1 MGRLEVQKLT
11 AKRDITE
18 AIRSGLTL
26 IKMDNLSITTE
37 MLNQPIGKSNKYSP
51 LWVNVLRGVFF
62 DETENYDLP
71 RIDWDD
77 VDHYVHRIVEDG
89 IVIFSETDD
98 VVTIYDIE
106 SDLVNW
112 SDIIDTIGNII
123 DIYIPTHNDLN
134 YVYDRVV
141 GLEDILNDLDVH
153 ASDIPLLMDEI
164 INDEDYRFVYEL
176 IAYNS

>member
-26 IKMDNLSITTE
+26 IKMDNLIITKE
-37 MLNQPIGKSNKYSP
+37 MLDKPIGNTNKYSP
-51 LWVNVLRGVFF
+51 LWINVLRGVFF
-62 DETENYDLP
+62 DGIGNYDLP

-89 IVIFSETDD
+89 HVIFSKTDD
-98 VVTIYDIE
+98 VVTIYDIAC
-106 SDLVNW
+106 DLVDW

-123 DIYIPTHNDLN
+123 DIYIPTHSDLN
-134 YVYDRVV
+134 YVYDRLI

-164 INDEDYRFVYEL
+164 IDDEDYRFVYEL